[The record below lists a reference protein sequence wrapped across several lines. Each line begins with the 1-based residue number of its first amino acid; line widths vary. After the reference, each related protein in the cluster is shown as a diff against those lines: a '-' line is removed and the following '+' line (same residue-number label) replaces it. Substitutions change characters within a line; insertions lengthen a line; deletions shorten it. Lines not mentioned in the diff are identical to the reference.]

1 MMNTLTLAVFSSLSY
16 SQSYPFFLQILS
28 ITIFLVSLLIS
39 WSPALVFA
47 SPTRGPVLLHSL
59 ARIRTLGLNKVYGI
73 SGSKS

>member
-28 ITIFLVSLLIS
+28 ITIFLVSIFIS
-39 WSPALVFA
+39 WSLALVIA
-47 SPTRGPVLLHSL
+47 SPTRGLVLLYSL

-73 SGSKS
+73 FRSKS